1 MGFTM
6 DMSSSHQAA
15 DHDLKAGREDEIIFF
30 GRATEIIDDDIDQ
43 AYQHQLSLPLFIS
56 EKSVHYVT

>member
-1 MGFTM
+1 MSFTI
-6 DMSSSHQAA
+6 DISSYQAA
-15 DHDLKAGREDEIIFF
+15 DDEINLRHDEEIIFF
-30 GRATEIIDDDIDQ
+30 GRTTEIIDTDIDQ